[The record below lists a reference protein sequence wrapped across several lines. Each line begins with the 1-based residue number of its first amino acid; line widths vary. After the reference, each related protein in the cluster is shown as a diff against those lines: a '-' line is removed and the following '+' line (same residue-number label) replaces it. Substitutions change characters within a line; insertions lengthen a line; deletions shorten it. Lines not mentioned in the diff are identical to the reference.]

1 MIPQAIA
8 SFTTESQRTHNVRA
22 TGSPDEYSH
31 VMRMIH
37 RAHPGRAAPE
47 SHMLHFGDDLDAGQD
62 EVDVIDAQS
71 SVVRK

>member
-1 MIPQAIA
+1 MLIPQAIA

-22 TGSPDEYSH
+22 ASPNEYSH
-31 VMRMIH
+31 AMRMIH
-37 RAHPGRAAPE
+37 RAHPGRVAPE